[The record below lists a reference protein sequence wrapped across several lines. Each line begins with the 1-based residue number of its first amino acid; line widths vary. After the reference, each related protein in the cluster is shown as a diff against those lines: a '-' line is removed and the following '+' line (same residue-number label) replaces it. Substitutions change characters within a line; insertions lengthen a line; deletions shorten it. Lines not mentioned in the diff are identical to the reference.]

1 MNTYTKED
9 TILPNLSILSTNTIS
24 TNTISTN
31 EECKTLVIGGGG
43 SLIYS
48 FVGVLNQMFTN
59 KDLSQIVNCIG
70 TSAGAIIA
78 MIITS
83 GATNE
88 YITQMMCAY
97 DIKTI
102 SDHSSW
108 TVYNIYSILKYFG
121 YNKGE
126 VALQWLEN
134 IVETLTGNRN
144 ITFAQHYALFKKN
157 LIITGCNISKNTF
170 RYFNRLTDPDM
181 KISHAIRIS
190 MSVPLFFKPFEYNG
204 DLYIDGGTTLNY
216 PISFV
221 VTDMFKLLNNYD
233 PEIIGP
239 NYTGEIMNVTKA
251 QTNLYD
257 LDLDIMMNDTT
268 SKDFILKRTI
278 GIKTFNKRTLN
289 YIKPGSNYGVHA
301 DFNIYSYCMAVMS
314 MMTDAALR
322 EYIDEEMWS
331 RTIKID
337 SSKYDSLNFN
347 VTTDMINSMIELGRN
362 STIHFMGGDNA
373 NINTKKIVVPTKRKS
388 KSLKN

>member
-1 MNTYTKED
+1 MNIYINED
-9 TILPNLSILSTNTIS
+9 TILPNLSILS

-59 KDLSQIVNCIG
+59 KDLNQIVNCIG
-70 TSAGAIIA
+70 TSAGAIMA
-78 MIITS
+78 MLITS

-88 YITQMMCAY
+88 YITQMMSAY

-108 TVYNIYSILKYFG
+108 TVYNIYSIMKYFG

-126 VALQWLEN
+126 VALQWLEDTL
-134 IVETLTGNRN
+134 EELTGNKD
-144 ITFAQHYALFKKN
+144 ITFAQHYAQFKKN
-157 LIITGCNISKNTF
+157 LVITGCNISKNIF

-221 VTDMFKLLNNYD
+221 VTDMFKLLNDYNPD
-233 PEIIGP
+233 IIGP

-257 LDLDIMMNDTT
+257 LDFDIAMNDMI

-278 GIKTFNKRTLN
+278 GMKTFNKRTLN
-289 YIKPGSNYGVHA
+289 YIKPGSNYGVHL

-322 EYIDEEMWS
+322 EYIDEEMWA

-347 VTTDMINSMIELGRN
+347 ITTDIINSMIELGKN
-362 STIHFMGGDNA
+362 SAIRFMSGNSNVNTNIKTIVSA
-373 NINTKKIVVPTKRKS
+373 KKKS
-388 KSLKN
+388 KSFKKF